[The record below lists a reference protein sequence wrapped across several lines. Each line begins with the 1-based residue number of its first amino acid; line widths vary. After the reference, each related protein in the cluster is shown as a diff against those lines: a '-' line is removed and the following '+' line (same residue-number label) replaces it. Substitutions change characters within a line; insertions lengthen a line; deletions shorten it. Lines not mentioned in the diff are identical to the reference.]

1 MSGLTVYA
9 GVAQGSAEWLEL
21 RRGILTASTVGQ
33 LITPSTLKVAGNDM
47 SRALVCQLVAE
58 RITGWVQDSYQSFD
72 MVRGA
77 LDEPVAR
84 GVYGEHY
91 APVTEVGF
99 MVRHFD
105 GADLGYS
112 PDGLVGDDGL
122 IEIKSRSPKD
132 HLATILADK
141 VPAKH
146 MAQIQAGLLVSGR
159 QWLDY
164 ISFCGG
170 MPLWV
175 ERVQPDQR
183 WVAAIRAALAGFEAT
198 AAKQIAADRDAV
210 AGLATTERT
219 TYDLDMVI

>member
-198 AAKQIAADRDAV
+198 AAKQIAAYRDAV
-210 AGLATTERT
+210 AGLPTTERT